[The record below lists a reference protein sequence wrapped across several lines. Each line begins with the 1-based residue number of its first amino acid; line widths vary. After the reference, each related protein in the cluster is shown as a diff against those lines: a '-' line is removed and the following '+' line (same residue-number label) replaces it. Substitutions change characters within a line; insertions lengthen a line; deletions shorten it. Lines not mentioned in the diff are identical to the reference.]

1 MLHVLP
7 DCRNPAD
14 SSGKN
19 SWVQHTLCLC
29 FYSSRS
35 LSLCHSPPTV
45 VFAPIVTT
53 QQPALAP
60 SDWCISCEGG
70 GLSARAL
77 SALKQ
82 ISFPIHIPSTA
93 EERAGAAP
101 ARRNPKA
108 KTFYS
113 WMSSFLI
120 SYKIR
125 ETRSRKGLKYPP
137 SHCFLSLLLLFPPS
151 CSLFWTSRTSN
162 STEETDYHHKTASK
176 GIVGIIWRKTKIT
189 TRLL

>member
-7 DCRNPAD
+7 DRQNPAD

-108 KTFYS
+108 KN
-113 WMSSFLI
+113 I
-120 SYKIR
+120 
-125 ETRSRKGLKYPP
+125 
-137 SHCFLSLLLLFPPS
+137 LSV
-151 CSLFWTSRTSN
+151 
-162 STEETDYHHKTASK
+162 D
-176 GIVGIIWRKTKIT
+176 V
-189 TRLL
+189 

>member
-108 KTFYS
+108 KTFYP
-113 WMSSFLI
+113 WMSSLR
-120 SYKIR
+120 SA
-125 ETRSRKGLKYPP
+125 TRSVRQGAAKDLN

-151 CSLFWTSRTSN
+151 CSLFLTSRTSN
-162 STEETDYHHKTASK
+162 NTEETDYHHKTASK